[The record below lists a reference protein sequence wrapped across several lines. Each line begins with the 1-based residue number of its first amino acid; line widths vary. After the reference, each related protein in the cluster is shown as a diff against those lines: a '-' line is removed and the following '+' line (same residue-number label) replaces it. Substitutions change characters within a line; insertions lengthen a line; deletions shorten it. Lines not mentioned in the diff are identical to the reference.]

1 MPDNAPRATT
11 AAGDTLKS
19 LPQYLLPHHL
29 LSWLMQVA
37 TRLRW
42 RPWKNW
48 QIKWVIRRYGVD
60 MNEALEPEPTHYPHF
75 NSFFTR
81 ALRGG
86 VRPLAAGTDDILCP
100 ADGAISQLGAIR
112 EGRIFQAKG
121 RDFTTVELLGGS
133 IARAAPFENGRFVTV
148 YLSPR
153 DYHRVHMPIAGRLRE
168 MIHVPGRLFS
178 VAPHTTRAIPR
189 LFARNERVVSIFD
202 TEAGPMAVILVGAL
216 FVASIETVWAGVV
229 TPPRRREIRT
239 WDYRDAS
246 LALTRGAELGRFNM
260 GSTVIVLFGR
270 GHAQWATQ
278 WQADNPVRMG
288 QRLGTCTTG

>member
-1 MPDNAPRATT
+1 MPDNAPRAAS
-11 AAGDTLKS
+11 AAGDALKS
-19 LPQYLLPHHL
+19 LPQYLLPQHL

-48 QIKWVIRRYGVD
+48 QINWVIRRYGV
-60 MNEALEPEPTHYPHF
+60 NLSEALDPEPTHYPSF

-81 ALRGG
+81 ALKPDA
-86 VRPLAAGTDDILCP
+86 RPLAAGADTILCP

-121 RDFTTVELLGGS
+121 RDFSAVELLGGS
-133 IARAAPFENGRFVTV
+133 IARAAPFEHGSFITV

-153 DYHRVHMPIAGRLRE
+153 DYHRVHMPIAGKLRE

-229 TPPRRREIRT
+229 TPPRRREIRV
-239 WDYRDAS
+239 WDYRDETIA
-246 LALTRGAELGRFNM
+246 LARGAELGRFNM
-260 GSTVIVLFGR
+260 GSTAIVLFGWDK
-270 GHAQWATQ
+270 AQWDA
-278 WQADNPVRMG
+278 AMLPGGAVRMG
-288 QRLGTCTTG
+288 QRLGTILAI